1 MCGLEGVRGG
11 GCATE
16 FLAADTGAAEEKG
29 LYPGAVGP
37 GEGWCGEK
45 WVSGTES
52 QVGSVNFWG

>member
-16 FLAADTGAAEEKG
+16 FLAADTGAAEKG

-37 GEGWCGEK
+37 GEGWCGEN
-45 WVSGTES
+45 GFLG
-52 QVGSVNFWG
+52 QNPRLGQ